1 MLVWSL
7 WLRSA
12 NPKLTSS
19 DLLKDKASSRHRKSP
34 SLGARLPSDME
45 ALAWQTTCSLIVTS
59 KIPLLNQIVQ
69 NRRDEIKATLL
80 EWQNLTRLT
89 SILVKV
95 RIKLSLSRP
104 WEISSL
110 SAWTPRYPLH
120 RSRLRAPSWIW
131 PSRQWL
137 TCKRRLTRIIVLTMI
152 LTMIRKISCI
162 TPRLSPKNQEKRGK
176 SRWSPPTPS
185 SSAFRPKKSVAFLQN
200 QVIIRHFS
208 AINSSKIYGYP
219 RRLTKLCPQI
229 LWRMVYKII
238 KISRENNTVK
248 SRTILSKLN
257 ISENKVH
264 FRA

>member
-1 MLVWSL
+1 M
-7 WLRSA
+7 
-12 NPKLTSS
+12 
-19 DLLKDKASSRHRKSP
+19 
-34 SLGARLPSDME
+34 
-45 ALAWQTTCSLIVTS
+45 Q
-59 KIPLLNQIVQ
+59 
-69 NRRDEIKATLL
+69 
-80 EWQNLTRLT
+80 EWQYLGRST
-89 SILVKV
+89 STLVKV
-95 RIKLSLSRP
+95 RIKLSLSWL
-104 WEISSL
+104 WETSSL
-110 SAWTPRYPLH
+110 SAWTPRCPLH

-131 PSRQWL
+131 LNRQWS
-137 TCKRRLTRIIVLTMI
+137 TCKRRLTRIRALKMT

-162 TPRLSPKNQEKRGK
+162 TPRLSPKNQEKRRK

-185 SSAFRPKKSVAFLQN
+185 SSASRPKKSVAFLQN
-200 QVIIRHFS
+200 QVIIRHFNET
-208 AINSSKIYGYP
+208 NSSKIYGYP